1 MGAAVTETKPTTP
14 LVVAEVTDAAAGD
27 SLTRTDAISTTVIIL
42 TPDDR
47 LSGKAP
53 AGAVVELRIANGPL
67 LTVTAAGDGAWM
79 MVNPVFTGVLTVEV
93 GLAAS
98 VAVTEVI
105 GAVTASVSSGEGI
118 AAGLPAGSPGDEHPA
133 TMPLSG
139 GESAPPIVWLVAG
152 GALLLVLGLGAVDG
166 VARRKSTAGR

>member
-1 MGAAVTETKPTTP
+1 MGVVVTETNSAPSP
-14 LVVAEVTDAAAGD
+14 VVAEVRDAAAGD
-27 SLTRTDAISTTVIIL
+27 TLTTTDAISTTVVIL

-53 AGAVVELRIANGPL
+53 AGAVVELRIANGLL

-93 GLAAS
+93 GLAANA
-98 VAVTEVI
+98 AVTEVV
-105 GAVTASVSSGEGI
+105 GAVTASVSGAEGI
-118 AAGLPAGSPGDEHPA
+118 AGGLPAGSPGEANPA

-139 GESAPPIVWLVAG
+139 GESAPPILWLVAG
-152 GALLLVLGLGAVDG
+152 GALLLVLGLGAADV
-166 VARRKSTAGR
+166 VARRKSTAGH